1 MESVAKTVAYNL
13 YICFLAWHN
22 ELASKF
28 SILREVSE
36 LILSQIPNQILTFC
50 YANPLLVDVV
60 IVDQNIVHNFF
71 EALLGPLSLA
81 VDIGEGEA
89 GVYLGYSKY

>member
-36 LILSQIPNQILTFC
+36 LILS
-50 YANPLLVDVV
+50 
-60 IVDQNIVHNFF
+60 
-71 EALLGPLSLA
+71 
-81 VDIGEGEA
+81 
-89 GVYLGYSKY
+89 